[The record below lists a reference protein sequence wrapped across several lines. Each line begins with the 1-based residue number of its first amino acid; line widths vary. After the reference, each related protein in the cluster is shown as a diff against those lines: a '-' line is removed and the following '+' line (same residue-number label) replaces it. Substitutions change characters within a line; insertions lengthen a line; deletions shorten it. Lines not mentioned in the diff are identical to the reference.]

1 MIDFADLEAV
11 DICPRRDNLSRLRL
25 LPATHSVKSPYSI
38 HNFSC
43 FFVYL
48 FTISADCLHISS
60 ADCLYLQL
68 FVYIFCKTVKLPRIL
83 GLNVEFCHSVYP

>member
-48 FTISADCLHISS
+48 FTISADCL
-60 ADCLYLQL
+60 YLQL
-68 FVYIFCKTVKLPRIL
+68 FTFFVRLLNYL
-83 GLNVEFCHSVYP
+83 GFWD

>member
-43 FFVYL
+43 L
-48 FTISADCLHISS
+48 FTYLQFQLIAYI
-60 ADCLYLQL
+60 YLQL
-68 FVYIFCKTVKLPRIL
+68 IAYIFSCLFTFFVRLLNYL
-83 GLNVEFCHSVYP
+83 GFWD